1 MITRRTFLRSATT
14 ATAATLFASR
24 FSWAA
29 GAHRI
34 DKLGVQLYTVR
45 DQMKEDFEGTIA
57 KVAKIGY
64 KEVEFAG
71 YFGRTPQQV
80 RSTLEKNGLTSPSGH
95 VDYEV
100 LAPDRWPE
108 QIESA
113 KTIGQSYIVNPWVPQ
128 ELRKSQDDWKRVA
141 EKFNSAGEAA
151 KKAGIQF
158 AYHNHWF
165 EFIPVNG
172 KRPYDTLLAAA
183 DPELVKMELDLCWIT
198 VAGADPLEYFNRYP
212 GRFPLVH
219 VKDIKKLPEVTSGG
233 PQNFGDELKDMTEV
247 GSGIIDWR
255 RIFAQSDKA
264 GIQYYIVEH
273 DKPKEPFQ
281 SIQTSYRYLNKLRW

>member
-1 MITRRTFLRSATT
+1 MSFRAMNRRSFLQTAATVG
-14 ATAATLFASR
+14 AATLFTSR
-24 FSWAA
+24 FGWAA
-29 GAHRI
+29 GEHKI
-34 DKLGVQLYTVR
+34 DKVAVQLYSVR
-45 DQMKEDFEGTIA
+45 DLMKDDFEGTIA

-141 EKFNSAGEAA
+141 EKFN
-151 KKAGIQF
+151 
-158 AYHNHWF
+158 
-165 EFIPVNG
+165 
-172 KRPYDTLLAAA
+172 
-183 DPELVKMELDLCWIT
+183 
-198 VAGADPLEYFNRYP
+198 
-212 GRFPLVH
+212 
-219 VKDIKKLPEVTSGG
+219 
-233 PQNFGDELKDMTEV
+233 
-247 GSGIIDWR
+247 
-255 RIFAQSDKA
+255 
-264 GIQYYIVEH
+264 
-273 DKPKEPFQ
+273 
-281 SIQTSYRYLNKLRW
+281 